1 VRSPSA
7 GEAAPRGRKAWGLLA
22 YLLTTDAAPGRQWLA
37 DLLFADA
44 DDPPN
49 ALSWNL
55 GQLRRLIG
63 PGGSI
68 GGEPVRVRLPPGAF
82 VDIHALTAGTWVQAL
97 GVPGLGREL
106 LEGMTF
112 PSCPSFEVWLLA
124 ERRRLAAAA
133 QSVLREAALAK
144 LATGDA
150 GNAVALAA
158 RIVSANPRDEEAQEL
173 LIRAYA
179 AAGDGAAAERQRDA
193 CVALFRRELG
203 VEPGDAI
210 RRAAVV
216 PPLREANV
224 RPGTA
229 ASIAAQL
236 EAGIAA
242 LDAGAADV
250 AIIDLRQAVAAAHE
264 VRASD
269 LEAKALLALGS
280 ALVHAVR
287 GRDGEGAGVLHEA
300 IGVAERASQPH
311 VAAQARR
318 ELGYVEAL
326 RGRYDRAER
335 WLHEADSLADGDLAE
350 QAWIHAVQGVML
362 TDVGRSAPAI
372 DELHQAVGLARQG
385 GVGQVEAWA
394 LTFLGRTHLL
404 RREHA
409 AARQALEAALDH
421 TRRLRWTSFLPLPE
435 ALLADVDLAEGKIDA
450 AQAAY
455 EHAHALAVQFADP
468 CWEGI
473 AGRGLGLIADR
484 RGDSE
489 TAVRLVTEA
498 RMRCVRLPDAWLWV
512 EGFCLDALC
521 KLTIEQQRPEAKRCV
536 ADLEALATRTGMHEF
551 AVHAYLYR
559 SRLGDRA
566 GAEAARVLAA
576 EVDNPAVLAT
586 D

>member
-1 VRSPSA
+1 
-7 GEAAPRGRKAWGLLA
+7 
-22 YLLTTDAAPGRQWLA
+22 
-37 DLLFADA
+37 
-44 DDPPN
+44 
-49 ALSWNL
+49 
-55 GQLRRLIG
+55 
-63 PGGSI
+63 
-68 GGEPVRVRLPPGAF
+68 
-82 VDIHALTAGTWVQAL
+82 
-97 GVPGLGREL
+97 
-106 LEGMTF
+106 
-112 PSCPSFEVWLLA
+112 
-124 ERRRLAAAA
+124 
-133 QSVLREAALAK
+133 
-144 LATGDA
+144 
-150 GNAVALAA
+150 
-158 RIVSANPRDEEAQEL
+158 
-173 LIRAYA
+173 
-179 AAGDGAAAERQRDA
+179 
-193 CVALFRRELG
+193 
-203 VEPGDAI
+203 
-210 RRAAVV
+210 
-216 PPLREANV
+216 
-224 RPGTA
+224 
-229 ASIAAQL
+229 
-236 EAGIAA
+236 
-242 LDAGAADV
+242 
-250 AIIDLRQAVAAAHE
+250 
-264 VRASD
+264 
-269 LEAKALLALGS
+269 
-280 ALVHAVR
+280 
-287 GRDGEGAGVLHEA
+287 
-300 IGVAERASQPH
+300 
-311 VAAQARR
+311 
-318 ELGYVEAL
+318 
-326 RGRYDRAER
+326 
-335 WLHEADSLADGDLAE
+335 
-350 QAWIHAVQGVML
+350 VML
-362 TDVGRSAPAI
+362 TDVGRSAAAI

-409 AARQALEAALDH
+409 AARHALEAALDH

-435 ALLADVDLAEGKIDA
+435 ALLADVDLVEGKIDA

-498 RMRCVRLPDAWLWV
+498 RMQCVRLPDAWLWV